1 MFFEITVTVLSLAF
15 LVFIILSIPVL
26 LQVRRT
32 AKSMAHTL
40 HMLNYSLPAIL
51 MNLEETTAHLN
62 QTVRT
67 VDERVQTLSNVF
79 GHFQALL
86 GIGSWNETDS
96 SDGEG
101 FSVLKILKITPGIL
115 TGVKTISNIFSLFA
129 KKKNK

>member
-1 MFFEITVTVLSLAF
+1 
-15 LVFIILSIPVL
+15 
-26 LQVRRT
+26 
-32 AKSMAHTL
+32 
-40 HMLNYSLPAIL
+40 
-51 MNLEETTAHLN
+51 
-62 QTVRT
+62 VRT